1 MTDVINR
8 IGGLLSRLQSPD
20 FYEREQAVKELGGL
34 ENDEAIAGLI
44 LALEDDNLG
53 IRELAAEFLAAMRG
67 DTVVKLLIRFLA
79 HQDIGTRNLS
89 SEILVKIGPEA
100 VDALIAGLS
109 SDDSN
114 VRKFICDILG
124 LIRDE
129 TAVGPVTERLWDEN
143 NNVVCSA
150 AEALGE
156 IGSVE
161 AADSLIA
168 VLEQNDDACLPAIE
182 ALGKIGDCCALE
194 TLHAYVD
201 CGDSM
206 KAYAAIDA
214 IGNIGSS
221 ESLERLLPM
230 LHSANRLIAEAAL
243 LAVIKISRNSSGPLS
258 IELPLDDF
266 RQFLFDGMRNGDAAI
281 TEFTLSRM
289 HTWFGSDML
298 QGLLDTLDYLDE
310 ETLQEVAHLLLQIG
324 PSAAPMIT
332 RKITGAPAGLKLK
345 LLDVLKQFADP
356 ASATDLIPLVSHADP
371 EVRQR
376 TAHVLGISGCTE
388 ACEQL
393 KELTRDPNGHVRA
406 AAYSALGWLCTPDD
420 VDAIMTG
427 LDDPYPDVREAAMGA
442 LIIVGGRPVVEKF
455 AKDLYHEDYERQ
467 RLAVMAL
474 GWIGEADVVD
484 ALLTAVDHPDPTIR
498 RSAINSLARIG
509 QVHNLQPIIIALS
522 DENSA
527 VRKAAVTA
535 LLSLRGGD
543 AVNEVRVLLGDN
555 DIWVRYHTLTSI
567 GELRDPRFA
576 DYVLPFLEDDQDI
589 IKIAAVKAL
598 ASMGNRDAV
607 PILNEL
613 QHGRNMDLAAAAQR
627 ALEQIGEH
635 NL

>member
-1 MTDVINR
+1 MTEVFNR

-20 FYEREQAVKELGGL
+20 FYEREKAVKELGRL
-34 ENDEAIAGLI
+34 ENDEAVAGLI

-53 IRELAAEFLAAMRG
+53 IRELAAEFLASMRG

-79 HQDIGTRNLS
+79 HQDIGTRNLA
-89 SEILVKIGPEA
+89 SEVLVKIGSEA
-100 VDALIAGLS
+100 VACLVEGLG

-129 TAVGPVTERLWDEN
+129 SAVGPVSERLWDEN

-156 IGSVE
+156 IGSPV
-161 AADSLIA
+161 AVDSLVA
-168 VLEQNDDACLPAIE
+168 VLRENEDACLPAIE
-182 ALGKIGDCCALE
+182 ALGKIGDASTLE
-194 TLHAYVD
+194 TLHAYLD
-201 CGDSM
+201 CNDPM
-206 KAYAAIDA
+206 KVYAAVDA
-214 IGNIGSS
+214 IGNIGSAD
-221 ESLERLLPM
+221 SLECLVPLV
-230 LHSANRLIAEAAL
+230 HNSNRLVAEAAM
-243 LAVIKISRNSSGPLS
+243 LAVVKISQNHSGPLS
-258 IELPLDDF
+258 LDLPLDDF
-266 RQFLFDGMRNGDAAI
+266 RQFLFDGMRNGDRAI

-289 HTWFGSDML
+289 NTWYGSDML

-310 ETLQEVAHLLLQIG
+310 ETLQEVAQLLIQIG

-356 ASATDLIPLVSHADP
+356 GSALDLLPLVSHADP

-376 TAHVLGISGCTE
+376 TAHILGISGCTE
-388 ACEQL
+388 ACGRL
-393 KELTRDPNGHVRA
+393 KDLTGDPNGHVRA

-420 VDAIMTG
+420 VEGIMPG

-484 ALLTAVDHPDPTIR
+484 ALLEAVDHPDPTIR

-509 QVHNLQPIIIALS
+509 HVHNLQPIVIALS

-535 LLSLRGGD
+535 LLSLRGGE

-567 GELRDPRFA
+567 GELRDARFA

-627 ALEQIGEH
+627 ALEQIGE
-635 NL
+635 